1 MAMWQRVVHI
11 PGKTLRWTF
20 QLLRP
25 FWRIRLQWVFNL
37 IVSVFHFV
45 NSKLFCYTDCTD
57 DQLKCGNETSCIDK
71 IKRCDGNIDCWDG
84 LDEKNCT
91 IRNYEIFGLCK
102 HVFLTPYWSSACP
115 EGQFT
120 CTNGECVSQTRFCDG
135 FTDCKDGTDEPAGC
149 GGSCRSTEKRCK

>member
-1 MAMWQRVVHI
+1 M
-11 PGKTLRWTF
+11 
-20 QLLRP
+20 
-25 FWRIRLQWVFNL
+25 
-37 IVSVFHFV
+37 FHFV